1 MKNLDSENANNIL
14 DEQNSDNSANNS
26 ATDGEATSE
35 SSNNSDLSVQEL
47 KDDLNK
53 ASQHKFSKDK
63 LAAQYQS
70 PYVLIM
76 IILLIIALLVKTD
89 SCSARN
95 NNNKLTEEQKSEIIE
110 NARDALNDFKDETL
124 ENKNGDKWNLLESI
138 LGGYE

>member
-14 DEQNSDNSANNS
+14 NEQNSDDSANNS

-35 SSNNSDLSVQEL
+35 SSNSDLSVQEL
-47 KDDLNK
+47 KDDLNT
-53 ASQHKFSKDK
+53 ASKHKFSKDK

-95 NNNKLTEEQKSEIIE
+95 NSNKLTEEQKSEIIE